1 MTVLQILLMC
11 QMSITASQHW
21 RRALYPSAFRVKR
34 GTPAL
39 LNPSFQKSVEDASLL
54 YEVLLSGAY
63 MDASRGTLH
72 VSDRELASMRK
83 LEVLEVLCEDV
94 LPRSLSEIRRLGA
107 QLSVRRGSLRM
118 EDFERTVLTMV
129 FTAQQLQH
137 TDSGH
142 QRQLWA
148 SALLQLYQAIKEDLR
163 PQTTGNH

>member
-1 MTVLQILLMC
+1 MTALWILSVFGLMC
-11 QMSITASQHW
+11 QMSITASLHW

-63 MDASRGTLH
+63 MDAARGTLH
-72 VSDRELASMRK
+72 VLDRELASMRK

-94 LPRSLSEIRRLGA
+94 LPRSLSEIQRLSA
-107 QLSVRRGSLRM
+107 QLALRRGSLRM

-129 FTAQQLQH
+129 FMAQQLQY
-137 TDSGH
+137 TDPGH
-142 QRQLWA
+142 QRELWA
-148 SALLQLYQAIKEDLR
+148 NALLQLYKAIKEDLR
-163 PQTTGNH
+163 PE